1 MKKFLFLGFSL
12 IFILTFCSPTN
23 TSIVDTLTPPVILVI
38 NNDSIVMVEGTNGKR
53 CVINTSDKVNY
64 RISFLRIGDTL
75 KIE

>member
-23 TSIVDTLTPPVILVI
+23 NSVIDTLTPPVILII
-38 NNDSIVMVEGTNGKR
+38 NNDSIVMVEDANGKR

-64 RISFLRIGDTL
+64 RISFLKIGDTL